1 MLKYLIFSIIS
12 FSLGIFA
19 REIIEIL
26 ERNKRYKTVKKLS
39 EQNFKKAMEDL
50 EIKESFNISSISFF
64 IFKIC

>member
-50 EIKESFNISSISFF
+50 EIKYSFNISSIRFF

>member
-19 REIIEIL
+19 REILEIL
-26 ERNKRYKTVKKLS
+26 EWNKRYKTVKKLS

-50 EIKESFNISSISFF
+50 EIK
-64 IFKIC
+64 

>member
-19 REIIEIL
+19 REII

-50 EIKESFNISSISFF
+50 EIK
-64 IFKIC
+64 

>member
-26 ERNKRYKTVKKLS
+26 ERYKTVKKLS

-50 EIKESFNISSISFF
+50 EIK
-64 IFKIC
+64 